1 MAKRDLRPARCM
13 HIEATPSGQ
22 GPLVR
27 AHLRRYHVARG
38 SSSGGA
44 GAQGRGPLES
54 ISPCYAVQSFHDCL
68 LGESGDHVGQGQP
81 LCKWVS
87 SSALSRVSEPRP
99 PKRPPTRRLL
109 LPRTGLAHGAG
120 LIRGAFDFASDFRF
134 GQEIRCCESR
144 RSPPRLRRSVLALQ
158 PSWSLPPSFHGPVPP
173 PPSWSSPF
181 PPSTAPCLPLPP
193 GPCPSL
199 LPLPRSSPSLR
210 PSCSVSHP
218 PSTALASR
226 SPRSSCPVPYSP
238 SSPPSACRL
247 RAPVLVSWWAGEPKN
262 KN

>member
-1 MAKRDLRPARCM
+1 MAKRDSRPARCM

-22 GPLVR
+22 GRVVH
-27 AHLRRYHVARG
+27 AHFLRYHVARG

-54 ISPCYAVQSFHDCL
+54 ISPCYAIHSFHDCL

-120 LIRGAFDFASDFRF
+120 LKRGAFDFTSDFRF

-173 PPSWSSPF
+173 PPSWSSPL

-218 PSTALASR
+218 PSTALASPSLPLPPPILSR
-226 SPRSSCPVPYSP
+226 APSAALAPVRPLSPRTCVRESST
-238 SSPPSACRL
+238 
-247 RAPVLVSWWAGEPKN
+247 
-262 KN
+262 

>member
-22 GPLVR
+22 GRVVR
-27 AHLRRYHVARG
+27 AHFLRYHVARG

-54 ISPCYAVQSFHDCL
+54 IPPCYAIQSFHDCL

-120 LIRGAFDFASDFRF
+120 LKRGAFDFTSDFRF

-173 PPSWSSPF
+173 PSSWSLPL
-181 PPSTAPCLPLPP
+181 PPSTAAFLPLPPPFLFRVPPSVHGPCLPLSPP
-193 GPCPSL
+193 FLSRAL
-199 LPLPRSSPSLR
+199 FA
-210 PSCSVSHP
+210 
-218 PSTALASR
+218 ALASVR
-226 SPRSSCPVPYSP
+226 PLPPRTCARELSQVSFLR
-238 SSPPSACRL
+238 CRPI
-247 RAPVLVSWWAGEPKN
+247 RK
-262 KN
+262 